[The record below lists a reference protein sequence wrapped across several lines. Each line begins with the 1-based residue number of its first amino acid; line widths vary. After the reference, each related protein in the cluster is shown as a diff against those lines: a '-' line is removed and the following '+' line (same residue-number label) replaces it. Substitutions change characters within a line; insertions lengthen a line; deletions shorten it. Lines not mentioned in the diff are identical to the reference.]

1 MNELEKIEDQ
11 IKALMAKKEALK
23 LGIPASKT
31 ELRKAFTKALPGE
44 SYFGL
49 SFLQILGALD
59 VVRTRGVT
67 EEQGA
72 ELERLGR
79 EVLKKYVERP
89 ADTDDT
95 DDAEKKQPETI
106 KPLKD
111 AE

>member
-1 MNELEKIEDQ
+1 MTELEKIEAQ
-11 IKALMAKKEALK
+11 IQALTAKKEALK

-89 ADTDDT
+89 ADTDD
-95 DDAEKKQPETI
+95 AEKMQEAI
-106 KPLKD
+106 KPLRD
-111 AE
+111 TE